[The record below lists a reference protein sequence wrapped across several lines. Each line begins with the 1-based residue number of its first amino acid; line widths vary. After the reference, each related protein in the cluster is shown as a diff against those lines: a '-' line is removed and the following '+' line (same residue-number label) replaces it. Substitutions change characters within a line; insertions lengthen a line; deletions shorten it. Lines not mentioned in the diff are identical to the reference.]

1 MAFFLF
7 LLVNLV
13 LFIRPSELMPEL
25 AEVPFYNIL
34 IILALI
40 VAAPR
45 LIGQLRPDVLRRQP
59 TTICVLSL
67 LPAIVLSFPLAAIPY
82 GIETAGNEF
91 LKVVLYFLLLLTV
104 IDSRRRLRNFLF
116 FLAVLITAS
125 ASLALLDFR
134 GSIDLPTLEP
144 LVQNDWAEDGTSI
157 TYTRLQSTGVFADPN
172 DFAMILISGI
182 VLFLYFLGDTSR
194 GALRFAWLLPLAIC
208 ADALW
213 ETKSRGGLLALAVGV
228 AVLAYARWNGRR
240 AVVAGSLV
248 LPIVFA
254 GFAARNDGGMTGG
267 TGQSRVQLWDEGLT
281 LLRYHPVLGIGYG
294 GYVQEVGLVAHNSFV
309 HSYTELGLVG
319 GTLFFGVYATAIWG
333 LLRIRKDP
341 AVLENTDD
349 RWMTAG
355 VTALVAAATVS
366 QFSLSRAYVVP
377 TYMFVGLAV
386 ALADIMPLSVP
397 QTLPQF
403 NFRFL
408 RQLAVASV
416 AFLFVI
422 HVYVRFTVRY

>member
-25 AEVPFYNIL
+25 AEVPIYNI
-34 IILALI
+34 IIVLALI
-40 VAAPR
+40 AAAPK
-45 LIGQLRPDVLRRQP
+45 LIEQLNPAVLRRQP
-59 TTICVLSL
+59 TTICVLGM
-67 LPAIVLSFPLAAIPY
+67 LPAVVLSFPLAGIPY

-104 IDSRRRLRNFLF
+104 IDSRRRLRSFLV
-116 FLAVLITAS
+116 FLAILITTS
-125 ASLALLDFR
+125 ASLALLDLH
-134 GSIDLPTLEP
+134 GTIDLPSLEP
-144 LVQNDWAEDGTSI
+144 LMQNDWASDGSSI
-157 TYTRLQSTGVFADPN
+157 AYTRLQSTGVFNDPN

-182 VLFLYFLGDTSR
+182 VLFLYFLGDSSQ
-194 GALRFAWLLPLAIC
+194 GVLRFAWLLPLAIC

-213 ETKSRGGLLALAVGV
+213 ETKSRGGLLALV
-228 AVLAYARWNGRR
+228 AGISVLAYARWNTRR
-240 AVVAGSLV
+240 AAIAVALV

-254 GFAARNDGGMTGG
+254 GFAMRNDGGMGGG
-267 TGQSRVQLWDEGLT
+267 TGQQRVQIWNEGLT
-281 LLRYHPVLGIGYG
+281 LLRYNPVLGIGYG
-294 GYVQEVGLVAHNSFV
+294 NYARECGLVAHNSFV

-341 AVLENTDD
+341 AVQENVDD

-355 VTALVAAATVS
+355 VTALVAAAAVS
-366 QFSLSRAYVVP
+366 QFSLSRSYVVP
-377 TYMFVGLAV
+377 TYMFIGLAV
-386 ALADIMPLSVP
+386 ALADIMPLSAP

-408 RQLAVASV
+408 RQLSVASA
-416 AFLFVI
+416 AFLFAI
-422 HVYVRFTVRY
+422 HVYIRFAVRY